1 MPLSEIPCANF
12 VHFYEPKGDVSIICV
27 EMRLFSQLNLS
38 QSTVLVGSLS
48 LL

>member
-27 EMRLFSQLNLS
+27 EMRLFSWLNLS
-38 QSTVLVGSLS
+38 KVQSS
-48 LL
+48 